1 MNHALA
7 FYAIR
12 TVPGFPLGQ
21 PVDGRERY
29 GMTREHADAYRWLVK
44 NRPHDKPFCLNF
56 RDCAWSRQK
65 ISHSR
70 THDTIAALVERGWIQ
85 KIDAPNS
92 RAVTYS
98 FVHPVMQFK
107 ESRHG

>member
-1 MNHALA
+1 MNQALA

-29 GMTREHADAYRWLVK
+29 GMTAEQAHAYCWLVK

-56 RDCAWSRQK
+56 RDAAWSLHR
-65 ISHSR
+65 HPGR
-70 THDTIAALVERGWIQ
+70 THAVISALVERGWIQ

-92 RAVTYS
+92 RAVTYA
-98 FVHPVMQFK
+98 FVHPVMTFK
-107 ESRHG
+107 VPRHA